1 MRKSQ
6 PLTPGV
12 RLLPGPTVGFFVCSV
27 RVYYCV
33 TGSVYLSQRTCV
45 VAVATSPHHVS
56 ERLMV
61 DVSFLPLLIP
71 SHVAKLL
78 LIGHRNSSTLYHTL
92 KVLETGRHFLELF
105 KHSIDPC
112 FTPHRTLYYTSE
124 GGFYAFISTLLSPMW
139 CWQSIEYQHLLC
151 LWS

>member
-1 MRKSQ
+1 MRE
-6 PLTPGV
+6 
-12 RLLPGPTVGFFVCSV
+12 
-27 RVYYCV
+27 
-33 TGSVYLSQRTCV
+33 RTWV
-45 VAVATSPHHVS
+45 VAVVNLIYYGV

-61 DVSFLPLLIP
+61 DVSFLPLLIT

-112 FTPHRTLYYTSE
+112 FTPHRALYYTSE

-139 CWQSIEYQHLLC
+139 CWQSIG
-151 LWS
+151 